1 MNGAEENFTEIG
13 RVERPQGLHGEVK
26 ISLTHA
32 NPELIDENSLVY
44 LRNLRG
50 DFLPARITSVRPE
63 KPTRVNSFFVQF
75 EHVDDRT
82 DAENIVDSGIF
93 VDSTTG
99 DSLTEE
105 PEVNRRD
112 YTDYSVFDES
122 GSEIGFV
129 TDVIYTPAHPV
140 LIIQKDSGQLMVPA
154 VDEFIQETNHN
165 SRTIYCKNLD
175 QFDGV

>member
-13 RVERPQGLHGEVK
+13 RVVRPQGLHGEVK

-32 NPELIDENSLVY
+32 NPEFITENSLVY
-44 LRNLRG
+44 LRNPRG
-50 DFLPARITSVRPE
+50 DFLPARIALVRPE
-63 KPTRVNSFFVQF
+63 KPERNNSFFVQF
-75 EHVDDRT
+75 EHIDDRSS
-82 DAENIVDSGIF
+82 AEKIVSSGIF
-93 VDSTTG
+93 VDAKIGPSLKEETDA
-99 DSLTEE
+99 DSQ
-105 PEVNRRD
+105 N
-112 YTDYSVFDES
+112 YTNYNVFDES
-122 GSEIGFV
+122 GAEIGFV

-154 VDEFIQETNHN
+154 VDEFIQETNQK